1 MKRIFRSMIAV
12 LSAVAVLA
20 SCNKD
25 TEVVKTM
32 TTDINSVTDVAASNP
47 AEISVALTTNVNWI
61 VQTPDWITPSAVYG
75 SGDAILTFKVGE
87 NYVNE
92 TTTVQPRT
100 GSIVISGGGTLDG
113 KGVSVSI
120 NVSQQGYVYVDPNAP
135 IEQIPDAAEFIDFIK
150 AINAGNTPTRWMNDN
165 GEVTLSAD
173 IDLSGFTEWQQFVT
187 AANNGNNSSKVEGKA
202 FSGVFSGN
210 GYKITGFNPTVH
222 LAANQTFGLF
232 SLLDEAVVKDVVL
245 EGNMNVTAEGQADA
259 GMLVGTAYNSSVRNV
274 TVNGKITS
282 AGTTVGKRFSIGGVC
297 GYAYAG
303 TIGETEY
310 GNTLFEDC
318 VVNAEVDFV
327 GGSNTA
333 NGATC
338 AMYGGICGFA
348 TTPNADNPHKVTIR
362 NCVNNGDM
370 NVKLGRC
377 SGIIAT
383 ANTGVILED
392 VTNNGNQVN
401 TIANGRLGNIVC
413 NVSHYCTLKNCVNNG
428 DLDATAAGYSGTA
441 GGIFALAGSATITG
455 IEGGGN
461 YGTIKTLSTAGK
473 YIGLLWANH
482 NAAIPTKNMVASG
495 RIIVDG
501 VEREINASNYME
513 NLGSIKVPESVTD
526 ITWVA
531 PKN

>member
-1 MKRIFRSMIAV
+1 MKTIFRSIMAILTA
-12 LSAVAVLA
+12 AAVLA
-20 SCNKD
+20 SCNKEV
-25 TEVVKTM
+25 EVVKTM
-32 TTDINSVTDVAASNP
+32 TTDVNAVTDVAASNP

-61 VQTPDWITPSAVYG
+61 VQTPEWITPSAVFG

-92 TTTVQPRT
+92 TTTVAPRT
-100 GSIVISGGGTLDG
+100 GEIKISGGGSIDG
-113 KGVSVSI
+113 VGVSACVT
-120 NVSQQGYVYVDPNAP
+120 VSQLGYTYVDPNAP

-150 AINAGNTPTRWMNDN
+150 AINAGNKPTRWMNDN
-165 GEVTLSAD
+165 GEVTLSND
-173 IDLSGFTEWQQFVT
+173 IDLSEFTDWQQFVT
-187 AANNGNNSSKVEGKA
+187 ATTNGNNGSKIDGNA
-202 FSGVFSGN
+202 FSGVFNGN

-232 SLLDEAVVKDVVL
+232 SAVKEGVVKNVVL

-259 GMLVGTAYNSSVRNV
+259 GMLVGTAFNSTVQNV

-282 AGTTVGKRFSIGGVC
+282 AGTTVAKRFSIGGVC
-297 GYAYAG
+297 GFAYS
-303 TIGETEY
+303 
-310 GNTLFEDC
+310 ED
-318 VVNAEVDFV
+318 VKTTVIDNATVNADVDSV

-333 NGATC
+333 NGATA
-338 AMYGGICGFA
+338 AMYGGIVGFA
-348 TTPNADNPHKVTIR
+348 TTPKAIGDFGVIIS

-370 NVKLGRC
+370 NVTLGRC
-377 SGIIAT
+377 SGILAT
-383 ANTGVILED
+383 ANSGTRLEGC
-392 VTNNGNQVN
+392 TNNGDQINK
-401 TIANGRLGNIVC
+401 IANGRLGNIVC
-413 NVSHYCTLKNCVNNG
+413 NLAYNSHIINCVNNG
-428 DLDATAAGYSGTA
+428 DLDATADGYKGTV
-441 GGIFALAGSATITG
+441 GGIFALAGDATSI

-482 NAAIPTKNMVASG
+482 NNTIPTKNMVASG

-501 VEREINASNYME
+501 VERDINASNYME
-513 NLGSIKVPESVTD
+513 HVGFIKDPSCVTD

>member
-1 MKRIFRSMIAV
+1 MIAV

-32 TTDINSVTDVAASNP
+32 TADISSVTDVAASNP
-47 AEISVALTTNVNWI
+47 AEISVVLTSNVNWI

-75 SGDAILTFKVGE
+75 SGDGILTFKVDE

-92 TTTVQPRT
+92 MTTVQPRT

-113 KGVSVSI
+113 NGVSVVI
-120 NVSQQGYVYVDPNAP
+120 TVSQLGYVYVDPNAP

-150 AINAGNTPTRWMNDN
+150 AVNAGNAVTRWMNDS

-173 IDLSGFTEWQQFVT
+173 IDLSEFTDWQQFVVAST
-187 AANNGNNSSKVEGKA
+187 NSNNGCKITGNA
-202 FSGVFSGN
+202 FGGVFNGN

-222 LAANQTFGLF
+222 LAANNTFGLF
-232 SLLDEAVVKDVVL
+232 SAVKEGVVKNVVL
-245 EGNMNVTAEGQADA
+245 EGNLNVTAEGQSDA
-259 GMLVGTAYNSSVRNV
+259 GMLVGTAFNATVQNV

-282 AGTTVGKRFSIGGVC
+282 AGTTVSSRLSIGGVC
-297 GYAYAG
+297 GFAYSEG
-303 TIGETEY
+303 TKTTVISNAT
-310 GNTLFEDC
+310 
-318 VVNAEVDFV
+318 VNADVDFV

-333 NGATC
+333 NGAGC
-338 AMYGGICGFA
+338 AMYGGIVGFA
-348 TTPNADNPHKVTIR
+348 TTPKAIGDFSVIISD
-362 NCVNNGDM
+362 CVNNGNM

-377 SGIIAT
+377 SGILAT
-383 ANTGVILED
+383 ANSGTRIEGCI
-392 VTNNGNQVN
+392 NNGDQVN
-401 TIANGRLGNIVC
+401 KIANGRLGNIVC
-413 NVSHYCTLKNCVNNG
+413 NLAYNSHILNCVNNG
-428 DLDATAAGYSGTA
+428 DLDATADGYGGTV
-441 GGIFALAGSATITG
+441 GGIFALAGDATST

-461 YGTIKTLSTAGK
+461 YGTIKTLSSAGK

-482 NAAIPTKNMVASG
+482 NNTIPTKNMVASG

-513 NLGSIKVPESVTD
+513 HIGAMKDPGCVTD
-526 ITWVA
+526 ITWVS
-531 PKN
+531 PEN